1 MKKTILATMLTSLFA
16 ATAAQSA
23 TVVDSDGVTV
33 NLTGELEIQFAKDFD
48 TAGPKLDVYDANV
61 GVDVAYALT
70 DSVSAIGV
78 ISFDTQNGE
87 DDESNADAE
96 LDDAYV
102 GFASDTYG
110 TLTFGKQVTIY
121 DDAGISED
129 YRLGYSSF
137 YDQDDSG
144 EQVIKYTF
152 ERNAV
157 YGGIA
162 YMLNDGDNVNNDAY
176 AVDGKLGVRFS
187 GLDLTVFYGQGEKGE
202 TADTVAEIGDKS
214 KSLNLEAR
222 YTIADLTLMAA
233 YGMVDRDAGN
243 STGYT
248 HDDEGY
254 AAGALYT
261 IDKVVLAGGWALLD
275 ADNADHEV
283 NSYYANVTYNFNS
296 NVNVYA
302 EVGGDDAEDSE
313 VGYVAGMT
321 VTF

>member
-1 MKKTILATMLTSLFA
+1 MLTSLFA

-33 NLTGELEIQFAKDFD
+33 NIFGELEVQFAQDIHDSSNDEDKDS
-48 TAGPKLDVYDANV
+48 GPKFDVYDANI
-61 GVDVAYALT
+61 GTGVAYALG
-70 DSVSAIGV
+70 DDVSAIGV
-78 ISFDTQNGE
+78 ISFDTQNG
-87 DDESNADAE
+87 DDEDSSAQ

-102 GFASDTYG
+102 GFSSSEYG
-110 TLTFGKQVTIY
+110 TLTFGKQVTMY

-129 YRLGYSSF
+129 YRLGYDSF
-137 YDQDDSG
+137 YDQDDTG

-157 YGGIA
+157 YGGVA
-162 YMLNDGDNVNNDAY
+162 YMIHSGDNDNNDDY

-187 GLDLTVFYGQGEKGE
+187 GLDLTAFYGQGENDGDR
-202 TADTVAEIGDKS
+202 ADA
-214 KSLNLEAR
+214 LNLEAR
-222 YTIADLTLMAA
+222 YTIADFTLMGA
-233 YGMVDRDAGN
+233 YGVIDRDAN
-243 STGYT
+243 NTRMS
-248 HDDEGY
+248 HDVEGY
-254 AAGALYT
+254 AAGAMYT
-261 IDKVVLAGGWALLD
+261 IDKVVLAGGWAYVD
-275 ADNADHEV
+275 KDDTEHEL

-302 EVGGDDAEDSE
+302 EVGGDDADDSE

>member
-33 NLTGELEIQFAKDFD
+33 NLTGELEIQFAKDVD
-48 TAGPKLDVYDANV
+48 TAGPKMDVYDANI
-61 GVDVAYALT
+61 GTDVAYALT
-70 DSVSAIGV
+70 DSVSAIAA
-78 ISFDTQNGE
+78 ISFDTQNG
-87 DDESNADAE
+87 DDEDSSAQ

-137 YDQDDSG
+137 YDQDDTG

-152 ERNAV
+152 ERNAL

-162 YMLNDGDNVNNDAY
+162 YMMNSGDNDNNDDY

-187 GLDLTVFYGQGEKGE
+187 GLDLTVFYGQGEKE
-202 TADTVAEIGDKS
+202 NGDKAD
-214 KSLNLEAR
+214 SLNLEAR
-222 YTIADLTLMAA
+222 YTISDLTLMAA
-233 YGMVDRDAGN
+233 YGVIDRDEDN
-243 STGYT
+243 TEMYN
-248 HDDEGY
+248 HDVEGY
-254 AAGALYT
+254 AAGATYT
-261 IDKVVLAGGWALLD
+261 IDKVVLAGGWAYV
-275 ADNADHEV
+275 DNDDTQHEL

-302 EVGGDDAEDSE
+302 EVGGDDADDSE